1 MKLVFLPANRVWA
14 FAFGDSLVP
23 LNGRTLFAT
32 KKEALAAA
40 QELGIELT

>member
-1 MKLVFLPANRVWA
+1 MRLVFLPVNRVWA

>member
-1 MKLVFLPANRVWA
+1 
-14 FAFGDSLVP
+14 VP

-40 QELGIELT
+40 NALGIKL